1 MITTTVISTTTSLST
16 RKAAQRGQ
24 QEELRMTS
32 LDIAELCGKPH
43 NDILKAIRKMEPA
56 WEKVQAGKFSLLQK
70 SYDYNAYKR
79 VKRYFLPM
87 DCMELCIFIKI
98 CAKMCGSWVNF
109 CIFAHWNET

>member
-1 MITTTVISTTTSLST
+1 MITTTVISTSTRLST

-79 VKRYFLPM
+79 VKKYFFYPR
-87 DCMELCIFIKI
+87 I
-98 CAKMCGSWVNF
+98 A
-109 CIFAHWNET
+109 WNYAFL

>member
-1 MITTTVISTTTSLST
+1 
-16 RKAAQRGQ
+16 
-24 QEELRMTS
+24 MTS

-79 VKRYFLPM
+79 VKKYFFTHGLHGIVHFYKNLRKNVRFVGKFLY
-87 DCMELCIFIKI
+87 LCTL
-98 CAKMCGSWVNF
+98 
-109 CIFAHWNET
+109 E